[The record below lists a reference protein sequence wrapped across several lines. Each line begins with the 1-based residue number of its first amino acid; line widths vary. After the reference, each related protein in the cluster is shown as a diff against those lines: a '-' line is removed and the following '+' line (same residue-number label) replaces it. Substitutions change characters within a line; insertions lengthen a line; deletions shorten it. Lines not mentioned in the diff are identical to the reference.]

1 MTPRRQRMFAVG
13 AIFIGV
19 CIAAVLILQ
28 ALEENINHFYSPS
41 AVLAGEPTPGK
52 EFRLGGLVVDGSFAR
67 LPGDLTARFV
77 VTDNISDV
85 SVEYTGVLPDLFKE
99 GQGMVA
105 MGKLSDQG
113 VFVADEVLAKHDEN
127 YMSPEV
133 KKMLEEAGHPVD
145 ETSSTPTAENA
156 ISVSD

>member
-1 MTPRRQRMFAVG
+1 MTPRRQRMFAVA
-13 AIFIGV
+13 AIFVGV
-19 CIAAVLILQ
+19 SMAAVLILQ
-28 ALEENINHFYSPS
+28 ALEENINHFYSPT

-52 EFRLGGLVVDGSFAR
+52 EFRLGGLVVDGSFTR

-77 VTDNISDV
+77 VTDNMSDV

-145 ETSSTPTAENA
+145 ETSSTPTAEIA

>member
-1 MTPRRQRMFAVG
+1 MFAVG

-19 CIAAVLILQ
+19 SLAAVLILQ
-28 ALEENINHFYSPS
+28 ALEENINHFYSPT

-52 EFRLGGLVVDGSFAR
+52 DFRLGGLVVDGSFIR

-77 VTDNISDV
+77 VTDNMSDV

-113 VFVADEVLAKHDEN
+113 VFVAKEVLAKHDEN

-145 ETSSTPTAENA
+145 DTSSSATAEIA